1 MFQDIDP
8 DILEAV
14 NLVENEYQDFF
25 KEKLKEYGVESPNEL
40 GYEKAQEFFNDI
52 KKNWKGTNE
61 SEEIEESDEEE
72 LNEGVDDVYA
82 ETYSHLIDPSTI
94 GVGDIVS
101 FPYSG
106 NSTEFKVELIVNPAC
121 FGMPTIYHLKA
132 LNGPCEGQEFAF
144 DEEFVQNSLKEE
156 NEKEDEDE
164 LLDRVVEAIENEEEF
179 ESEEIEESDEEV
191 EIEESEES
199 EEIEES
205 DEEELNESTDFDI
218 SKINDKK
225 LESVLKIFLKSK
237 ATDGEDYEIASKG
250 NKLMLKVHNNK
261 FVPSVQKE
269 LKGE

>member
-72 LNEGVDDVYA
+72 LNEDVNDVYA

-179 ESEEIEESDEEV
+179 ESEEIEESDEE
-191 EIEESEES
+191 
-199 EEIEES
+199 
-205 DEEELNESTDFDI
+205 ELNESTDFDI

-225 LESVLKIFLKSK
+225 LESVLKIFLKAK